1 MERIRI
7 LLVDDDR
14 QNSELLRKFLEVEG
28 YEVDYAEN
36 GRAGWE
42 MYAASRPDLVS
53 PSRGG
58 TSAKSERAPFCPRLA
73 PDLVLLD
80 INMPEMN
87 GFELARKIREQD
99 RDVLIFFLTD
109 RTEKADRLKGFDL
122 KGNDYIP
129 KPFYPEELI
138 AKIKERFEHRQAL
151 LPSRM
156 VIGQTIF
163 DSNLSTIEYAETV
176 QHLSARQS
184 EILSILAQ
192 HIGQTVERSYL
203 LEHVWGNDSYA
214 NSLALNVQIT
224 YIRKLL
230 EPDTS
235 ISIVSLKITQ
245 EAIRSTR
252 YRIQQSMKR

>member
-1 MERIRI
+1 M
-7 LLVDDDR
+7 LVDDDR

-28 YEVDYAEN
+28 YEVEYAEN
-36 GRAGWE
+36 GCKGWE
-42 MYAASRPDLVS
+42 AFSTAKPDV
-53 PSRGG
+53 
-58 TSAKSERAPFCPRLA
+58 
-73 PDLVLLD
+73 VLLD
-80 INMPEMN
+80 INMPLMN
-87 GFELARKIREQD
+87 GFELAQMIREQD

-109 RTEKADRLKGFDL
+109 RTEKTDRLKGFYL

-138 AKIKERFEHRQAL
+138 AKIKERCEHRQAS
-151 LPSRM
+151 LPSRI

-163 DSNLSTIEYAETV
+163 DYNLSTIEYAGTV

-184 EILSILAQ
+184 EILAILAQ

-224 YIRKLL
+224 YIRKML

-235 ISIVSLKITQ
+235 ISIVSLKK
-245 EAIRSTR
+245 RG
-252 YRIQQSMKR
+252 YRLEMI

>member
-14 QNSELLRKFLEVEG
+14 QNSELLKKFLEVEG
-28 YEVDYAEN
+28 YEVTYAEN
-36 GRAGWE
+36 GRKGWE
-42 MYAASRPDLVS
+42 AFSAA
-53 PSRGG
+53 
-58 TSAKSERAPFCPRLA
+58 K

-80 INMPEMN
+80 VNMPVMN
-87 GFELARKIREQD
+87 GFELARLIRE
-99 RDVLIFFLTD
+99 RDLGVLIFFLTD

-138 AKIKERFEHRQAL
+138 AKIRERFEHRQAS
-151 LPSRM
+151 LPSRI

-163 DSNLSTIEYAETV
+163 DSNLSTIEFTGTV

-184 EILSILAQ
+184 EILTILAQ

-224 YIRKLL
+224 YIRKML

-235 ISIVSLKITQ
+235 ISIVSLKKRGYRLEVI
-245 EAIRSTR
+245 EST
-252 YRIQQSMKR
+252 

>member
-42 MYAASRPDLVS
+42 MYAANR
-53 PSRGG
+53 
-58 TSAKSERAPFCPRLA
+58 

-109 RTEKADRLKGFDL
+109 RTEKVDRLKGFDL

-138 AKIKERFEHRQAL
+138 AKIRERVEHRRSSLQ
-151 LPSRM
+151 SRM
-156 VIGQTIF
+156 TSGQTMF
-163 DSNLSTIEYAETV
+163 DSNLSTIEYAGTV

-184 EILSILAQ
+184 EILAILAQ

-224 YIRKLL
+224 YIRKML

-235 ISIVSLKITQ
+235 ISIVSLKKRGYRLEVI
-245 EAIRSTR
+245 EST
-252 YRIQQSMKR
+252 

>member
-1 MERIRI
+1 M
-7 LLVDDDR
+7 LVDDDR
-14 QNSELLRKFLEVEG
+14 QNSEFLRKFLEVEG
-28 YEVDYAEN
+28 YEVTYAEN
-36 GRAGWE
+36 GRKGWE
-42 MYAASRPDLVS
+42 AFSAA
-53 PSRGG
+53 
-58 TSAKSERAPFCPRLA
+58 K

-80 INMPEMN
+80 VNMPVMN
-87 GFELARKIREQD
+87 GFELARLIRE
-99 RDVLIFFLTD
+99 RDLGVLIFFLTD

-138 AKIKERFEHRQAL
+138 AKIRERFEHRQAS

-156 VIGQTIF
+156 TIGQTIL
-163 DSNLSTIEYAETV
+163 DSNLSTIEYAGTV

-184 EILSILAQ
+184 EILAILAQ
-192 HIGQTVERSYL
+192 HIGQTVERPYL

-224 YIRKLL
+224 YIRKML

-235 ISIVSLKITQ
+235 ISIVSLKK
-245 EAIRSTR
+245 RG
-252 YRIQQSMKR
+252 YRLEVIETT

>member
-14 QNSELLRKFLEVEG
+14 QNSEFLRKFLEVEG
-28 YEVDYAEN
+28 YEVTYAEN
-36 GRAGWE
+36 GRKGWE
-42 MYAASRPDLVS
+42 AFSAA
-53 PSRGG
+53 
-58 TSAKSERAPFCPRLA
+58 K

-80 INMPEMN
+80 VNMPVMN
-87 GFELARKIREQD
+87 GFELARLIRE
-99 RDVLIFFLTD
+99 RDLGVLIFFLTD

-138 AKIKERFEHRQAL
+138 AKIRERFEHRQAS
-151 LPSRM
+151 LPSRI

-163 DSNLSTIEYAETV
+163 DSNLSTIEFTGTV

-184 EILSILAQ
+184 EILTILAQ
-192 HIGQTVERSYL
+192 HIGQTVERDTIL
-203 LEHVWGNDSYA
+203 QTVWGNDSYA

-224 YIRKLL
+224 YLRKML
-230 EPDTS
+230 EADTS
-235 ISIVSLKITQ
+235 ISIVSLKKRGYIL
-245 EAIRSTR
+245 EANNG
-252 YRIQQSMKR
+252 

>member
-1 MERIRI
+1 MEKIRI

-14 QNSELLRKFLEVEG
+14 QNSEFLRKFLEVEG
-28 YEVDYAEN
+28 YEVSYAEN
-36 GRAGWE
+36 GRKGWE
-42 MYAASRPDLVS
+42 
-53 PSRGG
+53 
-58 TSAKSERAPFCPRLA
+58 TFSAIR

-80 INMPEMN
+80 VNMPVMN
-87 GFELARKIREQD
+87 GFELAQLIREQD

-109 RTEKADRLKGFDL
+109 RTEQADRLKGFDL

-138 AKIKERFEHRQAL
+138 AKIKERFEHRQAS

-163 DSNLSTIEYAETV
+163 DSNLSTIEYAGTV

-184 EILSILAQ
+184 EILAILTQ

-224 YIRKLL
+224 YLRKMF
-230 EPDTS
+230 EADTS
-235 ISIVSLKITQ
+235 ISIVSLKK
-245 EAIRSTR
+245 RG
-252 YRIQQSMKR
+252 YRLEVIEV